1 MEKNTLLSHEVVMA
15 SSDKTTNNFIAKMKK
30 EGRLVK
36 IAPKI
41 YTTNLNDTPENIIL
55 RNLFFILGELYPN
68 AVMSHRSA
76 FECRPTSD
84 GHIFLTYLYTKKVSL
99 PGITIHL
106 LEPFRTTIHSWDCTC
121 QAVQGPILRIF
132 RPPIAGTE
140 FPNVYQ
146 EMLLKKNWIK
156 SFR

>member
-55 RNLFFILGELYPN
+55 RNLFF
-68 AVMSHRSA
+68 MSY
-76 FECRPTSD
+76 D
-84 GHIFLTYLYTKKVSL
+84 IFFK
-99 PGITIHL
+99 
-106 LEPFRTTIHSWDCTC
+106 
-121 QAVQGPILRIF
+121 
-132 RPPIAGTE
+132 
-140 FPNVYQ
+140 
-146 EMLLKKNWIK
+146 
-156 SFR
+156 